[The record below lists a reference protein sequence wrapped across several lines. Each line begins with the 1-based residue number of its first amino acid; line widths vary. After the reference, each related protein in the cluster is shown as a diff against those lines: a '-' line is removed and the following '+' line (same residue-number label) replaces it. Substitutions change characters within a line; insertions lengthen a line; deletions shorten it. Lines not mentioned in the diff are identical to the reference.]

1 MATIWDVAKLAGV
14 SKSTVSRVINS
25 GSCSQEARDAVLT
38 AAKKLN
44 YQPSCFAQNIR
55 TQRSMTIALMIPDA
69 SNLFYTELFKAIQ
82 EIAYASRYMVT
93 LCDTQN
99 SPNYEIKYAERF
111 LNRKIDGLIY
121 GTYKMNAKTQDYF
134 VSLSES
140 LPVIFID
147 YAYKRYDN
155 IAIVATE
162 GFESTRQAVKFLYQ
176 KGRRHIAYVNFPRDV
191 EVTYLRYEGYLK
203 GLEDCGLPFS
213 SKLVYF
219 PDSKE
224 DIFGMDI
231 GYNGADALMTRNP
244 KIDAIMAAADP
255 LAVGVIKYLK
265 KHDVLIPD
273 DISVIGFDN
282 TELCEIVEPTLTT
295 IAQPIREIGTTAI
308 RILLNKINKIEN
320 EQERVI
326 LNGQLLQR
334 KST

>member
-14 SKSTVSRVINS
+14 SKSTVSRVINN
-25 GSCSQEARDAVLT
+25 GSCSTEAKNAVL
-38 AAKKLN
+38 AAIKKLN

-55 TQRSMTIALMIPDA
+55 TQKSMTIALMIPDA

-82 EIAYASRYMVT
+82 EVAYAGQYMVT

-99 SPNYEIKYAERF
+99 SPNYEIKYAEK
-111 LNRKIDGLIY
+111 LLSRKIDGLIY

-134 VSLSES
+134 LSLSES

-147 YAYKRYDN
+147 YAYKRYDD

-162 GFESTRQAVKFLYQ
+162 GFESTRDAVKFLYQ
-176 KGRRHIAYVNFPRDV
+176 KGRRNIAYVNFPRDV
-191 EVTYLRYEGYLK
+191 EVTYLRYEGYMK
-203 GLEDCGLPFS
+203 GLEDCGLPFFS
-213 SKLVYF
+213 NMVYF
-219 PDSKE
+219 PYIKE
-224 DIFGMDI
+224 EAFGMAI
-231 GYNGADALMTRNP
+231 GYNGAKALLTKNH

-265 KHDVLIPD
+265 KQNISIPD

-295 IAQPIREIGTTAI
+295 IAQPIREIGTTAM
-308 RILLNKINKIEN
+308 RILLNKINRIDN
-320 EQERVI
+320 GQEQII
-326 LNGQLLQR
+326 LNGQLIQR